1 MNPHAVLESLLTQ
14 EHTRTADL
22 PRDQR
27 GIYGL
32 VDHTG
37 IVRYIGSTSEPAE
50 NFRKRIHQRHRT
62 GSETNS
68 HYFSNK
74 YNCGR
79 MWRDRATQQ
88 GHPDAKVSKD
98 LRSAFVAE
106 YCRAVYVP
114 LEGDKRA
121 IEATEAAAI
130 LFSPPENVLWNRNRS
145 LVYPEPT
152 ELVDALVAKLALTP
166 APKGSDRAPGKV
178 ASKRNNKRLMLGPA

>member
-79 MWRDRATQQ
+79 MWRDRR
-88 GHPDAKVSKD
+88 PS
-98 LRSAFVAE
+98 
-106 YCRAVYVP
+106 
-114 LEGDKRA
+114 RA
-121 IEATEAAAI
+121 IRTRRSPRICGRPLSPSTAGRSTCPSKATSAPSRRPRPRPSSFAARERALKSESLARLPGADGTGRRSRGEARA
-130 LFSPPENVLWNRNRS
+130 
-145 LVYPEPT
+145 
-152 ELVDALVAKLALTP
+152 DAG
-166 APKGSDRAPGKV
+166 PKGSDRAPGKV